1 MFAVY
6 VLALALVAALAIYN
20 LSQIG
25 NEDKNWK
32 SRAFMNNV
40 FFMVFISF
48 LVAYLIILRPTSSRT

>member
-6 VLALALVAALAIYN
+6 VLALALVVALVIYN

-40 FFMVFISF
+40 FFMVFIFF